1 MNILVIGSGGREHA
15 LVWKLRQSPGVD
27 KLYCAP
33 GNAGIRQQAEPVDIA
48 AGEIEKLA
56 DFAAREAIDLTVVGP
71 EQPLVLGIGDLF
83 QSRGLKVFG
92 PNRDA
97 ARLEGSKAFAKE
109 LMLENGIPT
118 AACEVFSDLDEA
130 KRYVGRDQPC
140 VVKADG
146 LAAGKGVILCS
157 GRAEAEAALDGIMG
171 RKIFGAAGER
181 VVIEELLI
189 GEEASFMAL
198 MDGDDFLPLAS
209 SQDHKR
215 IFDDDNGPNTGGMGA
230 YSPAPVVDATVHDAV
245 VERVLKPLAAGLK
258 RRGLVYRGVLYAGL
272 MITEDGP
279 KVLEFNC
286 RFGDPE
292 CQPIM
297 MRLKTDLASLLMAT
311 AEGRLREVDAEW
323 SDQAAVCV
331 VLASKGYPGGTGRVW
346 KSRGSTRS
354 SGRFHAGTAAVCALG
369 DTIADATREAYDGV
383 SRMLGRH
390 ALPPGH
396 RKARRGSRM
405 TLAAPQ
411 RRVPSD
417 PLSLWVIGGSPGPQG
432 RGLAVD
438 ALGSGTYEAEVEWY
452 AWGANPFPPPG
463 EGPKTVGRIS
473 PSLTQ
478 PGG

>member
-15 LVWKLRQSPGVD
+15 LAWKLSQSPRVD

-33 GNAGIRQQAEPVDIA
+33 GSAGIRQQAEPVDIA

-71 EQPLVLGIGDLF
+71 EQPLVLGISDLF
-83 QSRGLKVFG
+83 ESRGLKVFG

-97 ARLEGSKAFAKE
+97 ARIEGSKAFAKE

-130 KRYVGRDQPC
+130 KRYVARDQPC

-157 GRAEAEAALDGIMG
+157 DRAEAEAALDDIMA
-171 RKIFGAAGER
+171 RKIFGAAGDR
-181 VVIEELLI
+181 VVIEEWLI

-215 IFDDDNGPNTGGMGA
+215 IFDGDQGPNTGGMGA
-230 YSPAPVVDATVHDAV
+230 YSPAPVVDATVHDTV

-258 RRGLVYRGVLYAGL
+258 RRGLMYRGVLYAGL

-292 CQPIM
+292 CQPIV

-331 VLASKGYPGGTGRVW
+331 VLASKGYPGEYRTGMEISGLDALGSW
-346 KSRGSTRS
+346 GRGYA
-354 SGRFHAGTAAVCALG
+354 FHAGTSRRENRWHTGGGRVLGVTALG

-383 SRMLGRH
+383 SRISWDGMHYR
-390 ALPPGH
+390 
-396 RKARRGSRM
+396 RDIARR
-405 TLAAPQ
+405 
-411 RRVPSD
+411 
-417 PLSLWVIGGSPGPQG
+417 
-432 RGLAVD
+432 AVD
-438 ALGSGTYEAEVEWY
+438 RG
-452 AWGANPFPPPG
+452 
-463 EGPKTVGRIS
+463 
-473 PSLTQ
+473 
-478 PGG
+478 

>member
-15 LVWKLRQSPGVD
+15 LVWRLRQSPRVD

-33 GNAGIRQQAEPVDIA
+33 GNDGMGGQAERVDIG

-56 DFAAREAIDLTVVGP
+56 NFALRAAVDLTVVGP
-71 EQPLVLGIGDLF
+71 EQPLVAGIADLF
-83 QSRGLKVFG
+83 ASRGLKVFG
-92 PNRDA
+92 PGREA

-118 AACEVFSDLDEA
+118 AACEVFSDIGQARKHVAHD
-130 KRYVGRDQPC
+130 RPC

-157 GRAEAEAALDGIMG
+157 GKAEAEAALDAIMG
-171 RKIFGAAGER
+171 DKVFGAAGER

-215 IFDDDNGPNTGGMGA
+215 VYDGDEGPNTGGMGA
-230 YSPAPVVDATVHDAV
+230 YSPAPAVDAAVHDAV

-297 MRLKTDLASLLMAT
+297 MRLKSDLAPLLMAT
-311 AEGRLREVDAEW
+311 AEGRLRETAAEW
-323 SDQAAVCV
+323 SDEAAVCI
-331 VLASKGYPGGTGRVW
+331 VLASGGYPGEYRTGMEIAGLDALDTW
-346 KSRGSTRS
+346 ERGYA
-354 SGRFHAGTAAVCALG
+354 FHAGTARREERWHTAGGRVLGVTALG
-369 DTIADATREAYDGV
+369 DTIASAATEAY
-383 SRMLGRH
+383 
-390 ALPPGH
+390 
-396 RKARRGSRM
+396 
-405 TLAAPQ
+405 
-411 RRVPSD
+411 
-417 PLSLWVIGGSPGPQG
+417 
-432 RGLAVD
+432 
-438 ALGSGTYEAEVEWY
+438 
-452 AWGANPFPPPG
+452 
-463 EGPKTVGRIS
+463 EGVGRIAWE
-473 PSLTQ
+473 
-478 PGG
+478 GMHYRRDIARRAIERRR

>member
-92 PNRDA
+92 PNCDA
-97 ARLEGSKAFAKE
+97 ARIEGSKAFAKE

-215 IFDDDNGPNTGGMGA
+215 VFDHDKGPNTGGMGA
-230 YSPAPVVDATVHDAV
+230 YSPAPVVDAAVHDAV

-331 VLASKGYPGGTGRVW
+331 VLASKGYPGEYRTGMEIEGARHARVLERRIRVPCRNQPAGEPLAHRRRPGPGGHRAGRCHRRRHP
-346 KSRGSTRS
+346 RGVR
-354 SGRFHAGTAAVCALG
+354 R
-369 DTIADATREAYDGV
+369 RQQNQ
-383 SRMLGRH
+383 LGRH

-396 RKARRGSRM
+396 RPARRGSRM
-405 TLAAPQ
+405 TLATP
-411 RRVPSD
+411 RSED
-417 PLSLWVIGGSPGPQG
+417 PL
-432 RGLAVD
+432 R
-438 ALGSGTYEAEVEWY
+438 
-452 AWGANPFPPPG
+452 PPLPLG
-463 EGPKTVGRIS
+463 EGWGEGARGRRGVGRTS
-473 PSLTQ
+473 EA
-478 PGG
+478 